1 MARLI
6 VITSLKNVFSIQEI
20 SQTLAIL
27 TADNQSQKRYDDFVA
42 CMNGEKIDDLPPVVV
57 SACQTLQLY
66 YQTHQL
72 VQELEGEKD
81 EYATMTMKLSK
92 RLSFGEEVAN
102 SVTHAVGAVAMLV
115 LLPITAIYSYHHY
128 GIEAAVGMSI
138 FDISLFLMFLSS
150 TIYHS
155 MQYDSPQK
163 FILRIIDHSMI
174 YIAIAGSYTP
184 VALSLVGG
192 WLGYVIIILQWGAT
206 VFGIL
211 YKIFAKKINERFSLF
226 LYLLMGWL
234 VIFII
239 PSIVSKTGVAFWLLM
254 LAGGLSYTIGAIFYA
269 RKRPYDH
276 MIWHLFILLASV
288 LHYIA
293 IVYYML

>member
-1 MARLI
+1 
-6 VITSLKNVFSIQEI
+6 
-20 SQTLAIL
+20 
-27 TADNQSQKRYDDFVA
+27 
-42 CMNGEKIDDLPPVVV
+42 MNA
-57 SACQTLQLY
+57 S
-66 YQTHQL
+66 
-72 VQELEGEKD
+72 
-81 EYATMTMKLSK
+81 MTMKLSK

-115 LLPITAIYSYHHY
+115 LLPITAIYSYQHY

-206 VFGIL
+206 IFGIL
-211 YKIFAKKINERFSLF
+211 YKIFASNYKF
-226 LYLLMGWL
+226 
-234 VIFII
+234 
-239 PSIVSKTGVAFWLLM
+239 
-254 LAGGLSYTIGAIFYA
+254 
-269 RKRPYDH
+269 RP
-276 MIWHLFILLASV
+276 LKF
-288 LHYIA
+288 HYIRLFHLA
-293 IVYYML
+293 VKGLVRLSLPS

>member
-1 MARLI
+1 
-6 VITSLKNVFSIQEI
+6 
-20 SQTLAIL
+20 
-27 TADNQSQKRYDDFVA
+27 
-42 CMNGEKIDDLPPVVV
+42 MNA
-57 SACQTLQLY
+57 S
-66 YQTHQL
+66 
-72 VQELEGEKD
+72 
-81 EYATMTMKLSK
+81 MTMKLSK

-115 LLPITAIYSYHHY
+115 LLPITAIYSYQHY

-206 VFGIL
+206 IFGIL

-226 LYLLMGWL
+226 LYLLMG
-234 VIFII
+234 
-239 PSIVSKTGVAFWLLM
+239 IVSKTGVAFWLLM

>member
-1 MARLI
+1 
-6 VITSLKNVFSIQEI
+6 
-20 SQTLAIL
+20 
-27 TADNQSQKRYDDFVA
+27 
-42 CMNGEKIDDLPPVVV
+42 MNA
-57 SACQTLQLY
+57 S
-66 YQTHQL
+66 
-72 VQELEGEKD
+72 
-81 EYATMTMKLSK
+81 MTMKLSK

-102 SVTHAVGAVAMLV
+102 SVTHAVGALAMLV
-115 LLPITAIYSYHHY
+115 LLPITAIYSYQHY

-184 VALSLVGG
+184 IALSLVGG

-206 VFGIL
+206 IFGIL
-211 YKIFAKKINERFSLF
+211 YKIFAKKINEKFSLF